1 MSPVS
6 RRIFL
11 YWMLLLVPT
20 LAVGAGAIL
29 LLRRE
34 QARIVEQSARA
45 QESLRSAAEAR
56 AKLIVEN
63 AELLAGDVQTL
74 LLDTLAEQ
82 PAGDLDVFLEDWS
95 RTNPL
100 VRAAFRAQANG
111 EVIWPRAGA
120 SDEKSRGFLQ
130 RFSATL
136 RSAPPWKS
144 EKKDF
149 VTLQAPAPQTQAM
162 PTESYALLQ
171 EATENARQVQFTRQ
185 NVQQML
191 RSSADASNTF
201 TFNNKVSLA
210 DSVAAEAS
218 KAAPLVSASAPSQAS
233 SASPAPQAARP
244 APKLVERREWSTIQ
258 AAGGAYVLGWI
269 ERGGE
274 VRGVEVDTLALV
286 ERLKEAM
293 PTGSSEGEFYE
304 LQGPVGVGR
313 KLLFTRSEA
322 EPPTLRVPLATA
334 LLPGWSVVVHL
345 PDTYEARGGFVGAG
359 VVLVALLVI
368 AILAGGSLLL
378 WQARSSMEE
387 AAQKTSFVANV
398 SHEFKTPL
406 TTIRLYSELLEQGRV
421 RSEEQGREYLRT
433 IGRETQRLARL
444 VNNALDFS
452 RLEQGKKKYVRETL
466 DLRDELGR
474 LFQTH
479 ALRLAEAGLTL
490 NWQLPPEPVSAVV
503 DRDALEQIVL
513 NLLDNAC
520 KYAAEGREVAVA
532 LEARPGG
539 GALVRVADRGPGVP
553 SEQRERIFEKF
564 HRVDES
570 LTAEKTGTGLGLSI
584 ARQLARGLGGELR
597 CEPREGGGAEFILTL
612 A

>member
-1 MSPVS
+1 
-6 RRIFL
+6 
-11 YWMLLLVPT
+11 MLLLVPT
-20 LAVGAGAIL
+20 LVVGAGAIL

-34 QARIVEQSARA
+34 QARIEEQSARA
-45 QESLRSAAEAR
+45 SDTLRSAAEAR
-56 AKLIVEN
+56 ARLLVEN
-63 AELLAGDVQTL
+63 AELLAGDVQAL
-74 LLDTLAEQ
+74 LLDTLAQQ
-82 PAGDLDVFLEDWS
+82 PSSDLDVFLADWS

-100 VRAAFRAQANG
+100 VRSAFRASSSG
-111 EVIWPRAGA
+111 EVLWPGLDAQEPKAR
-120 SDEKSRGFLQ
+120 DFLR
-130 RFSATL
+130 RFGGVL
-136 RSAPPWKS
+136 RSAPPWRA
-144 EKKDF
+144 EKKASALSQSSPPEGSL
-149 VTLQAPAPQTQAM
+149 VPPQ
-162 PTESYALLQ
+162 SYALRQ
-171 EATENARQVQFTRQ
+171 EAENNVRQVQSTRQ

-191 RSSADASNTF
+191 RSSAEASNSAVF
-201 TFNNKVSLA
+201 LNQSPSSAGLA
-210 DSVAAEAS
+210 DGSE
-218 KAAPLVSASAPSQAS
+218 KAAGANKASAMPSAV
-233 SASPAPQAARP
+233 ARAEPQ
-244 APKLVERREWSTIQ
+244 APKLTERREWSALQIDGLTF
-258 AAGGAYVLGWI
+258 VLGWI

-274 VRGVEVDTLALV
+274 VRGVEVDTFALV
-286 ERLKEAM
+286 ERLREAM
-293 PTGSSEGEFYE
+293 PAASGEGESYE
-304 LQGPVGVGR
+304 LQGPGGVGR
-313 KLLFTRSEA
+313 KGQFGRSES
-322 EPPTLRVPLATA
+322 EPPALRVPLATA
-334 LLPGWSVVVHL
+334 LLPGWSVVVRL
-345 PDTYEARGGFVGAG
+345 PASYETRGGFAAAG
-359 VVLVALLVI
+359 VVLVALLVL

-452 RLEQGKKKYVRETL
+452 RLEQGKKKYVRESL
-466 DLRDELGR
+466 DLRAELGR

-479 ALRLAEAGLTL
+479 APRLAEAGLTL

-520 KYAAEGREVAVA
+520 KYAAEGGEVTVA
-532 LEARPGG
+532 LAARPGG

-553 SEQRERIFEKF
+553 ADQRERIFEKF
-564 HRVDES
+564 HRVDER

-584 ARQLARGLGGELR
+584 ARQLARGLGGELH
-597 CEPREGGGAEFILTL
+597 CEARAGGGAEFILTL